1 MNTTGNTILITGGNS
16 GIGYGLAKAFH
27 EAGNT
32 VIIAGRRAG
41 PLQEVADAHPG
52 MTWHVVEMGD
62 AASVRAFAETVVRTY
77 PELNVLVNNAGIMR
91 MENLAGDTVGLDDA
105 EEEVAVNLLGP
116 IRLSAALLP
125 HMRGRPG
132 ATLINVSS
140 GLAFVPFSM
149 VPTYCATKA
158 AIHSYTQS
166 QRRQL
171 AGAGVQVIE
180 LAPPAVA
187 TNLMP
192 PSDDGPPTM
201 PLADFTDAVMAILRD
216 EPGVEEVLVDEVKPL
231 RRAEADGTFGQIF
244 GLINGMSGH

>member
-1 MNTTGNTILITGGNS
+1 MRLSGNTVLITGGNS
-16 GIGYGLAKAFH
+16 GIGFGLAKAFH

-32 VIIAGRRAG
+32 VVIAGRRAEA
-41 PLQEVADAHPG
+41 LREVADAHPG
-52 MTWHVVEMGD
+52 MTWHVVDMTD
-62 AASVRAFAETVVRTY
+62 AAAIRSFAEFVVGSH
-77 PELNVLVNNAGIMR
+77 PDLNVLVNNAGIMR
-91 MENLAGDTVGLDDA
+91 MENLAGDTVELDAA
-105 EEEVAVNLLGP
+105 EEQVAVNLLGP
-116 IRLSAALLP
+116 IRLGAALLP
-125 HMRGRPG
+125 HMRGRDG

-140 GLAFVPFSM
+140 GLAFVPFSL

-187 TNLMP
+187 TNLIP

-201 PLADFTDAVMAILRD
+201 PLQAYIDAVMAILRR
-216 EPGVEEVLVDEVKPL
+216 EPDVQEVLVDEVKPL
-231 RRAEADGTFGQIF
+231 RNAEAAGQF
-244 GLINGMSGH
+244 DMFFNMINGPPKP

>member
-1 MNTTGNTILITGGNS
+1 MKTSGNTILITGGNS

-32 VIIAGRRAG
+32 VVIAGRRAG

-52 MTWHVVEMGD
+52 MTWHVVDMGD
-62 AASVRAFAETVVRTY
+62 AAAIRTFAETVARTY
-77 PELNVLVNNAGIMR
+77 PALNVLVNNAGIMR
-91 MENLAGDTVGLDDA
+91 MENFAGDAIGLDDA
-105 EEEVAVNLLGP
+105 EEQVAVNLLGP
-116 IRLSAALLP
+116 IRLSAALTP
-125 HMRGRPG
+125 HLRRQ
-132 ATLINVSS
+132 ADAALINVSS
-140 GLAFVPFSM
+140 GLAFVPFSL

-158 AIHSYTQS
+158 AIHSFTLS

-171 AGAGVQVIE
+171 ADAGVQVIE

-201 PLADFTDAVMAILRD
+201 PLDAYITAVMAIFES
-216 EPGVEEVLVDEVKPL
+216 EPDVEEVLVDEVKPL
-231 RRAEADGTFGQIF
+231 RMAEAEGRFDDIF
-244 GLINGMSGH
+244 NLINAAPKQ

>member
-1 MNTTGNTILITGGNS
+1 MNITGNTILITGGNS

-32 VIIAGRRAG
+32 VVIAGRRAE

-62 AASVRAFAETVVRTY
+62 AASIRAFAETIVRTY

-116 IRLSAALLP
+116 IRLGAALVP

-180 LAPPAVA
+180 LAPPAVD

-192 PSDDGPPTM
+192 PSDDGPPLM
-201 PLADFTDAVMAILRD
+201 PLADFTNAVMAILRS
-216 EPGVEEVLVDEVKPL
+216 EPDVEEVLVDQVKPL
-231 RRAEADGTFGQIF
+231 RRAEADGTFGHIF
-244 GLINGMSGH
+244 GMINGG